1 MTVISHLV
9 RSFIIARLKFYFE
22 IECKSIVLLRILYLF
37 PEQLSAGSKLK
48 KKYVHWKKVAISRNL
63 QKIFMDLLSYMY
75 QKYGKD
81 PASHAIR
88 QILVPWR
95 QSQLLYTSHTPALSQ
110 ESWRVQQ

>member
-48 KKYVHWKKVAISRNL
+48 KKYVH
-63 QKIFMDLLSYMY
+63 
-75 QKYGKD
+75 
-81 PASHAIR
+81 
-88 QILVPWR
+88 
-95 QSQLLYTSHTPALSQ
+95 
-110 ESWRVQQ
+110 